1 MKRVAW
7 VASSYRDLVQCPEEV
22 QDAVGYALYQAQL
35 GEVPESARRMRGD
48 LHSVFEIR
56 TKNAIGDSIF
66 RAAYTTIIGNDV
78 YVLDVFQKK
87 SKHGI
92 ETARVDIE
100 RIRWRLRQ
108 AWEHHEQKKG

>member
-1 MKRVAW
+1 MR
-7 VASSYRDLVQCPEEV
+7 CPEEV
-22 QDAVGYALYQAQL
+22 QDTIGYALYQAQK
-35 GEVPESARRMRGD
+35 GDIPGDARRMRGD

-56 TKNAIGDSIF
+56 TRNSSGDSIF
-66 RAAYTTIIGNDV
+66 RAAYTTIIGNSV

-92 ETARVDIE
+92 ETAHGDIE

-108 AWEHHEQKKG
+108 AWEHHDQEKT